1 MLSDSEAPSPVALAM
16 DWGGTWARAA
26 VIDRQGT
33 ILWQDRVA
41 NEPGA
46 LQDQLVHAAGGL
58 LQAAKDWAGG
68 RTVAGVGIALAGSID
83 AASNMLLS
91 SPNLP
96 ALNGVTL
103 PALWE
108 PMLGAPVW
116 VGNDANLAALGEYYY
131 GAGRPIRPQDTPSR
145 TLVFITFSTGV
156 GAGIVDR
163 GEVFTGS
170 VGAAGEVGHMTIDLR
185 ADAPACSCG
194 NSGCLEALASGTAIA
209 RAAQARLADAT
220 PGSPLQRAYEAN
232 ASLTGEAV
240 FAAAARGDN
249 VALEVIE
256 AAVGAII
263 VGLGNVLNIFN
274 PRRGGHGRRRDAGP
288 AGVGPAGP
296 DRGGYAAAGDELGS
310 PSVPA
315 GAGHLRRQPGNG
327 GRRQPGVGGNGEALG
342 PVVKYRHS
350 GESRN
355 PESVK

>member
-1 MLSDSEAPSPVALAM
+1 MTMPDSNVQAEDAPVALAM

-131 GAGRPIRPQDTPSR
+131 GAGRPVRSQDTAVPH
-145 TLVFITFSTGV
+145 
-156 GAGIVDR
+156 AG
-163 GEVFTGS
+163 F
-170 VGAAGEVGHMTIDLR
+170 H
-185 ADAPACSCG
+185 
-194 NSGCLEALASGTAIA
+194 N
-209 RAAQARLADAT
+209 
-220 PGSPLQRAYEAN
+220 LQH
-232 ASLTGEAV
+232 
-240 FAAAARGDN
+240 
-249 VALEVIE
+249 
-256 AAVGAII
+256 
-263 VGLGNVLNIFN
+263 
-274 PRRGGHGRRRDAGP
+274 RRGSGHR
-288 AGVGPAGP
+288 
-296 DRGGYAAAGDELGS
+296 
-310 PSVPA
+310 
-315 GAGHLRRQPGNG
+315 
-327 GRRQPGVGGNGEALG
+327 
-342 PVVKYRHS
+342 
-350 GESRN
+350 
-355 PESVK
+355 

>member
-1 MLSDSEAPSPVALAM
+1 MTTRAGNVHAEDAPVALAM

-33 ILWQDRVA
+33 ILWQDRVS
-41 NEPGA
+41 NQPGA

-58 LQAAKDWAGG
+58 LQTAKDWAGG
-68 RTVAGVGIALAGSID
+68 RTIAGAGIALAGSID

-108 PMLGAPVW
+108 PILGAPVW

-131 GAGRPIRPQDTPSR
+131 GAGRPVRREDTPSR

-163 GEVFTGS
+163 GAVFTGA

-185 ADAPACSCG
+185 ADAPQCACG

-209 RAAQARLADAT
+209 RAPRPDWEM
-220 PGSPLQRAYEAN
+220 PL
-232 ASLTGEAV
+232 
-240 FAAAARGDN
+240 
-249 VALEVIE
+249 
-256 AAVGAII
+256 
-263 VGLGNVLNIFN
+263 
-274 PRRGGHGRRRDAGP
+274 PGRRCSRLTRP
-288 AGVGPAGP
+288 M
-296 DRGGYAAAGDELGS
+296 
-310 PSVPA
+310 
-315 GAGHLRRQPGNG
+315 RR
-327 GRRQPGVGGNGEALG
+327 
-342 PVVKYRHS
+342 
-350 GESRN
+350 
-355 PESVK
+355 